1 LLHVNPGP
9 RKGTHILI
17 KAVAMLRRIYGDNF
31 TLLIAGR
38 LEPKTYREY
47 IESMVRSLKLK
58 ENIKMLGYVEHRLL
72 PLLYN
77 AADITIVPS
86 YSEGA
91 PLVTPESLACGTPV
105 IATNVGGNSEYL
117 KLAHLDALLVELSD
131 YDFSATLANKILVA
145 LQEEQRVDLDSIPSW
160 SDEARI
166 YINILLSELS
176 SSSAY

>member
-1 LLHVNPGP
+1 MFNCD
-9 RKGTHILI
+9 T
-17 KAVAMLRRIYGDNF
+17 A
-31 TLLIAGR
+31 
-38 LEPKTYREY
+38 
-47 IESMVRSLKLK
+47 
-58 ENIKMLGYVEHRLL
+58 GYVKNELL

-86 YSEGA
+86 YSEGG
-91 PLVTPESLACGTPV
+91 PLTTPESLACGTPV
-105 IATNVGGNSEYL
+105 IATNVGGNPEYL

-131 YDFSATLANKILVA
+131 YNFSATLANKILVA

-166 YINILLSELS
+166 YINNILSELS